1 VTLAKVTQA
10 TWHGRWVRDVFV
22 VEPAHDRHIWICVA
36 IGFALG
42 AVLCEGALGL
52 ALLICGAIGALIA
65 WI

>member
-1 VTLAKVTQA
+1 
-10 TWHGRWVRDVFV
+10 VFV